1 MIDVY
6 GIIAVGSALIIG
18 IIPITSK
25 KFTKTDFLT
34 RGGRRKLA
42 SSYGIASGK
51 KIDICAETI
60 DG

>member
-1 MIDVY
+1 MIFTVT
-6 GIIAVGSALIIG
+6 AFLI
-18 IIPITSK
+18 
-25 KFTKTDFLT
+25 

-51 KIDICAETI
+51 KIDICAHTETI